1 MKEIFYE
8 VLGDN
13 RYSIYESESDLCKI
27 SYSFGINSSC
37 EKSFVNDVTSVKE
50 TAFEIMDSLIRNAV
64 SPVHLIEVVED
75 FI

>member
-27 SYSFGINSSC
+27 SYSFGITSSY
-37 EKSFVNDVTSVKE
+37 EKSFVNNVTSIKE
-50 TAFEIMDSLIRNAV
+50 VAFEIMDALIRNAV
-64 SPVHLIEVVED
+64 PPVHLIEVIED